1 RHRQRPRPRRGAGSG
16 TRGRRRAVL
25 RASDHRGGAVTS
37 AIELAAAVRRGD
49 TTATSLA
56 EGALAA
62 IAAGDGAINAFLHVD
77 AEGALAAARRVDA
90 AVANSEDPG
99 PLAGV
104 PVALKDNL
112 CTRGVPTTAA
122 SRILADWRPPY
133 TTTVVDRLVGAGAVP
148 VAKTNLDE
156 FAMGRSEE
164 HTSELQSLTKLV

>member
-1 RHRQRPRPRRGAGSG
+1 
-16 TRGRRRAVL
+16 
-25 RASDHRGGAVTS
+25 
-37 AIELAAAVRRGD
+37 ELAAAVRRGD

-156 FAMGRSEE
+156 FAMGSSTENSAYGPTRNPRNHARVPRGS
-164 HTSELQSLTKLV
+164 SGGSAAAVAAGMVAIG